1 MSITPKLNVAILE
14 DHSITRFGIEASINA
29 HPNYVVV
36 HTNDEALDYINYVEK
51 YAATLDLCVV
61 DIFLPGA
68 INGIGVLKR
77 IKAFAPLVKILI
89 LSSSNSKIHRK
100 TCLRNGACGYILK
113 NDSIAD
119 FHTALS
125 NIKAY
130 NFAQNPWQIIPESI
144 SSLPKELDLGMPD
157 FSEEEIA
164 LIKLFCTSLTYPAIA
179 DKLATTAKVIDHKRE
194 KLFKKC
200 NVTTRTSLVYF
211 AFQIGLLNAENA
223 DLF

>member
-1 MSITPKLNVAILE
+1 
-14 DHSITRFGIEASINA
+14 
-29 HPNYVVV
+29 
-36 HTNDEALDYINYVEK
+36 
-51 YAATLDLCVV
+51 
-61 DIFLPGA
+61 
-68 INGIGVLKR
+68 
-77 IKAFAPLVKILI
+77 
-89 LSSSNSKIHRK
+89 
-100 TCLRNGACGYILK
+100 
-113 NDSIAD
+113 
-119 FHTALS
+119 
-125 NIKAY
+125 
-130 NFAQNPWQIIPESI
+130 
-144 SSLPKELDLGMPD
+144 MPD